1 MEENNKNLTKKE
13 LFAQKLSETKPAN
26 ESVLFKKPV
35 EEVVAKKKKERV
47 SKPAE
52 QVQDRIKAFAVNK
65 AEEDILN
72 LELQKSDKKKL
83 SEFIR
88 YKVFCNFSCN
98 VSDEDLAELINLSK
112 DSKVIRK
119 MLTDNKIYY

>member
-1 MEENNKNLTKKE
+1 MEENNKNLSKKE
-13 LFAQKLSETKPAN
+13 LFAQKLSETKPAD
-26 ESVLFKKPV
+26 ESVLFKKTT
-35 EEVVAKKKKERV
+35 EVAKKKKERV

-52 QVQDRIKAFAVNK
+52 EVQDRIKAFAVNK

>member
-13 LFAQKLSETKPAN
+13 LFAQKLSETKPAD
-26 ESVLFKKPV
+26 ESVLFKKTIV
-35 EEVVAKKKKERV
+35 EVAKKKKERV

-65 AEEDILN
+65 AEEDTLN

-98 VSDEDLAELINLSK
+98 VSDEDLTELINLSK

>member
-13 LFAQKLSETKPAN
+13 LFAQKLSETKPAE
-26 ESVLFKKPV
+26 ESVLFKKPIV
-35 EEVVAKKKKERV
+35 EVAKKKKERV

>member
-26 ESVLFKKPV
+26 ESVLFKKPIV
-35 EEVVAKKKKERV
+35 EVAKKKKERV

-52 QVQDRIKAFAVNK
+52 EVQDRIKAFAVNK

-98 VSDEDLAELINLSK
+98 VSDEDLTELIHLSE

>member
-26 ESVLFKKPV
+26 ESVLFKKPIV
-35 EEVVAKKKKERV
+35 EVAKKKKERV

-52 QVQDRIKAFAVNK
+52 EVQDRIKAFAVNK

>member
-26 ESVLFKKPV
+26 ESVLFKKPIV
-35 EEVVAKKKKERV
+35 EVAKKKKERV

>member
-1 MEENNKNLTKKE
+1 MKENNKNLTKKE
-13 LFAQKLSETKPAN
+13 LFAQKLSETKPAE

-35 EEVVAKKKKERV
+35 EEAPKKKKERA

-98 VSDEDLAELINLSK
+98 ISDEDLAELINLSK

>member
-1 MEENNKNLTKKE
+1 MEENNKNLSKKE
-13 LFAQKLSETKPAN
+13 LFAQKLSETKPAD
-26 ESVLFKKPV
+26 ESVLFKKPT
-35 EEVVAKKKKERV
+35 EVVAKKKKERT

-52 QVQDRIKAFAVNK
+52 EVQDRIKAFAVNK

-88 YKVFCNFSCN
+88 YKVFCNFSCDL
-98 VSDEDLAELINLSK
+98 SDEDLAELINLSK

>member
-13 LFAQKLSETKPAN
+13 LFAQKLSETKPAE
-26 ESVLFKKPV
+26 ESVLFKKPT
-35 EEVVAKKKKERV
+35 EVVAKKKKERV

-52 QVQDRIKAFAVNK
+52 EVQDRIKAFAVNK

-72 LELQKSDKKKL
+72 FELQKSDKKKL

-98 VSDEDLAELINLSK
+98 VSDEDLTELINLSK

>member
-13 LFAQKLSETKPAN
+13 LFAQKLSETKPAE
-26 ESVLFKKPV
+26 ESVLFRKPV
-35 EEVVAKKKKERV
+35 EEAPKKKKERA

-52 QVQDRIKAFAVNK
+52 EVQDRIKAFAVNK

-98 VSDEDLAELINLSK
+98 VSDEDLTELINLSK